1 MVKYKAPF
9 HESYKRIL
17 TFIVFFVFAVVGTV
31 VGPLFALPQ
40 ALQYQPEN
48 KFDAYVV
55 VGAGLILGAWAMIF
69 FLLPMA
75 REFWRA
81 HFFLELHE
89 DELVGFNLWKHRKSI
104 RFDEIKMI
112 QTEWRSF
119 LHGMYP
125 NVKVVTGSG
134 EKIVVHHGIRPL
146 GKCVEAIRKRAVNV
160 EKVDYRGLDKKRK
173 IWGAVD

>member
-1 MVKYKAPF
+1 MNEYKAPDN
-9 HESYKRIL
+9 ESYKRI
-17 TFIVFFVFAVVGTV
+17 FSFVVFFSFSLIVVFI
-31 VGPLFALPQ
+31 GPFYALPK
-40 ALQYQPEN
+40 ALSFQPESA
-48 KFDAYVV
+48 FDAYIVV
-55 VGAGLILGAWAMIF
+55 SVGFILGLWALIF

-81 HFFLELHE
+81 HFFLELHD
-89 DELVGFNLWKHRKSI
+89 DELVGYNLWKHQKSI
-104 RFDEIKMI
+104 RFDEIKTI